1 MRRATSVVV
10 PACLVGLR
18 GVHAKAITPRVD
30 GRAANVRERRRVQA
44 LHARGGGGN
53 VVPREAATDADSR
66 VLRVS
71 RSFCRVTEAS
81 PPSSDYRVELDQ
93 FSGPMELL
101 LHLLDEEEL
110 SVEGIRVS
118 RICDR
123 YLAHLE
129 ALDKIDIDAAGEF
142 LLMASTLMR
151 IKSRSLLPVEE
162 QLLDDDE
169 LDPRFELV
177 RQLIEYRR
185 FRRAA
190 ESLDLRAEE
199 ASLKFAR
206 GMRPEIRDL
215 PTVAPESIPI
225 EQTSA
230 DRLFAAFARL
240 LRETEIGGYVVAK
253 DDTPLEQHILRLERI
268 LEPGRRATFAEL
280 FAERK
285 TRAYAI
291 GVFLG
296 LLELLKR
303 GRVAVEQEE
312 EFGEIWVEGREPPPE
327 SPKAPAGHDDGS
339 APH

>member
-1 MRRATSVVV
+1 M
-10 PACLVGLR
+10 
-18 GVHAKAITPRVD
+18 
-30 GRAANVRERRRVQA
+30 
-44 LHARGGGGN
+44 
-53 VVPREAATDADSR
+53 
-66 VLRVS
+66 
-71 RSFCRVTEAS
+71 TEAS
-81 PPSSDYRVELDQ
+81 ASDYRVELDQ

-110 SVEGIRVS
+110 SVEGIQVS

-129 ALDKIDIDAAGEF
+129 ALEKIDIDAAGEF

-151 IKSRSLLPVEE
+151 IKSRSLLPAEE
-162 QLLDDDE
+162 QILDDDE

-190 ESLDLRAEE
+190 ETLDARAAEN
-199 ASLKFAR
+199 ALKFAR
-206 GMRPEIRDL
+206 GMRPEVRDL
-215 PTVAPESIPI
+215 PPIPLESIPI
-225 EQTSA
+225 EHTGA

-240 LRETEIGGYVVAK
+240 IRETELGGGYVVAR

-285 TRAYAI
+285 TKAYAI

-296 LLELLKR
+296 MLELLKR
-303 GRVAVEQEE
+303 GRIAVEQGE

-327 SPKAPAGHDDGS
+327 SPQAPAGHDDGS
-339 APH
+339 HAH